1 MNTRAIEPRN
11 FWGLVKQNGPWK
23 TTSVD
28 QAHLALGY
36 DSPHNQVQFVSPY
49 QQDGTATIP
58 DQLYTKRTLVDVGA
72 DGLEF
77 SNGRIRKAKKGFDI
91 TGGITPSEPFTDNPN
106 KVIRQPTDH
115 LKLNIDK
122 RPTNQL
128 VDTTNLMQKM
138 QVDSPAS
145 SVSSP
150 ADVAMTPT
158 SPDVSMTSSPTTSDA
173 PMTST
178 SPKDEN
184 DTSMVLAVLDSN
196 FLSTQNPIVQDI
208 AQVATSEKQDFRTSV
223 AQNAWTQPATQ
234 LSTSHSA
241 SPEIILKR
249 LPRVNVELRD
259 PAKSGIKAHR
269 VKTASSE
276 ELLLKRIHTNIA
288 PLKKQSKKKTKTL
301 KVLQKGKL
309 SI

>member
-58 DQLYTKRTLVDVGA
+58 DQLYTKRTLVDVGD
-72 DGLEF
+72 DGLTF
-77 SNGRIRKAKKGFDI
+77 RNGRIRKEKKGFDI

-138 QVDSPAS
+138 QVDTPAS

-158 SPDVSMTSSPTTSDA
+158 SPDVSMTSA
-173 PMTST
+173 

-184 DTSMVLAVLDSN
+184 DTSMALAVLDSN
-196 FLSTQNPIVQDI
+196 FLSTKNPIVQDI
-208 AQVATSEKQDFRTSV
+208 SQVAASEKQDFRTAV

-288 PLKKQSKKKTKTL
+288 PLKKQSKRTSKTL
-301 KVLQKGKL
+301 KVLQKGTV
-309 SI
+309 SV